1 MVGIGLDY
9 DKLGKPEEAKKWF
22 NKALSTDPSI
32 AKSLA
37 NSGLALS
44 NSTEYREVVGWLD
57 RVILTDLS
65 K

>member
-1 MVGIGLDY
+1 MIGIGLDY

-22 NKALSTDPSI
+22 NNVLSTNPSI

-44 NSTEYREVVGWLD
+44 NSTEYREIVDWLD
-57 RVILTDLS
+57 RVIPTDLS